1 MSTGSIALLFRS
13 RRMLCGRHSTVTD
26 RHAVCTQDA
35 IQPTAVGA
43 CAAEDDAAGQAI
55 KRQQGS

>member
-1 MSTGSIALLFRS
+1 
-13 RRMLCGRHSTVTD
+13 MLCGRHSTVTD